1 MIVEVEHQ
9 RQGVDLIKIDNDETK
24 IIFTNYGARV
34 VSWKYH
40 DNNIVLGNV
49 VEADEFYHSNPFKFG
64 ASIGRYSGRIDNAR
78 FKLKGKEYQLEKT
91 TANIIYM
98 VDVMVWTISYLIMKL
113 EMKLL
118 KLK

>member
-1 MIVEVEHQ
+1 MLLKRMNFIIVN
-9 RQGVDLIKIDNDETK
+9 L
-24 IIFTNYGARV
+24 
-34 VSWKYH
+34 
-40 DNNIVLGNV
+40 
-49 VEADEFYHSNPFKFG
+49 FKFG
-64 ASIGRYSGRIDNAR
+64 ASIGRYSGRIDNAK

>member
-1 MIVEVEHQ
+1 MMKLKLFLRIMEQ
-9 RQGVDLIKIDNDETK
+9 
-24 IIFTNYGARV
+24 V

-64 ASIGRYSGRIDNAR
+64 ASIGRYSGRIDNAK

-91 TANIIYM
+91 MANIIYM

>member
-1 MIVEVEHQ
+1 MLLKRMNFIIV
-9 RQGVDLIKIDNDETK
+9 
-24 IIFTNYGARV
+24 
-34 VSWKYH
+34 
-40 DNNIVLGNV
+40 
-49 VEADEFYHSNPFKFG
+49 NPFKFG
-64 ASIGRYSGRIDNAR
+64 ASIGRYSGRIDNAK